1 MDSPQLYFRVKTVL
15 PIAVE
20 SRKGEDHPAPQTLVV
35 GGSLANEAR
44 LEVDR
49 IGGRQPDQ
57 YREALNA
64 VLDVVETLERQVE
77 MLHRRMVLNFRKI
90 DLARRRV
97 ELSGEGLF
105 LFDAQGFSKDDLVRV
120 HILLPIRGGR
130 SLITVDGMVSTLSEE
145 GIEFQFSEQDPDVID
160 RIVAFSFEHQ
170 RKERRRELDSA
181 TAS

>member
-1 MDSPQLYFRVKTVL
+1 MDSPQLYFRVNTVL

-20 SRKGEDHPAPQTLVV
+20 SRKGEEHPSPPTLIV
-35 GGSLANEAR
+35 GASLANEAR
-44 LEVDR
+44 LEVGR

-77 MLHRRMVLNFRKI
+77 MLHRRMVLDFRKI
-90 DLARRRV
+90 DLARCRV

-105 LFDAQGFSKDDLVRV
+105 LFDGPKFSMDDLVRL

-130 SLITVDGMVSTLSEE
+130 SLITVDATVVTLSEA
-145 GIEFQFSEQDPDVID
+145 GIEFHFSEQDPDVID